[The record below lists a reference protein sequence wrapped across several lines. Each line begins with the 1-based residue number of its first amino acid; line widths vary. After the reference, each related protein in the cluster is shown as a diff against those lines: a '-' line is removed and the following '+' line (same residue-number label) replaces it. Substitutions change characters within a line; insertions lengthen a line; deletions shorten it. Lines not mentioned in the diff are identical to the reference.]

1 MVDVKMEEL
10 INTRNLKLAAMV
22 FSFLG
27 FTLGPYLM
35 LQEAR
40 MLEEMGLIKK
50 EAA

>member
-10 INTRNLKLAAMV
+10 INTRNLKRAAMV

-27 FTLGPYLM
+27 FTIGLFLM

-40 MLEEMGLIKK
+40 MLEEMGLVK
-50 EAA
+50 EV

>member
-10 INTRNLKLAAMV
+10 INTRNLKRAAMV

-27 FTLGPYLM
+27 FALGLYLM

-40 MLEEMGLIKK
+40 MLEEMGLVK
-50 EAA
+50 EV